1 VTGSRI
7 FLAVLW
13 VITAIA
19 LQAALLARITFL
31 GPRPDLVLVVVLCL
45 ALYDGALV
53 GAVAGFGAGFL
64 VDLLSDHVLGVSAL
78 ALCLAGWGAGTVRD
92 YYDRDSTTTPMVMVA
107 VATALTTIFLAA
119 VLKLLGDPRISWGG
133 LAADVPRI
141 ALYDALL
148 TPFVFAAVSA
158 LNKRVDPT
166 VREW

>member
-1 VTGSRI
+1 MSGSRI
-7 FLAVLW
+7 LLSILW

-19 LQAALLARITFL
+19 LQASVFGRLTFL

-45 ALYDGALV
+45 ALYDGPLV
-53 GAVAGFGAGFL
+53 GSVAGFGAGFL
-64 VDLLSDHVLGVSAL
+64 VDLLSNHVLGVSAL
-78 ALCLAGWGAGTVRD
+78 AFCLAGWGAGTVRD
-92 YYDRDSTTTPMVMVA
+92 YYDRDSATTPMVMVA

-119 VLKLLGDPRISWGG
+119 VLKLLGDPRISWGS

-158 LNKRVDPT
+158 LNRRVDPT